1 MAGRPPCLPSTP
13 EMTLSLGK
21 PGKRPSDP
29 GLPLM
34 GDHRCLGP
42 QGWVMPSQ
50 DIKPCVQDPI
60 TQFLEKQVNR
70 YMLLSNLQRAG
81 KAPPECTCSGHLL
94 PPSAE
99 GVVWRGEG
107 RLSFQLRWCGPPR
120 PPIRGSPAAHR
131 DEGVSAWVSPH
142 TGVFRVV
149 FHTLSLSHSFFTPPF
164 SSVIP
169 PPCFELHH
177 PLMTRSLVS
186 WAPPVC
192 WAPGRFRGHL
202 I

>member
-1 MAGRPPCLPSTP
+1 
-13 EMTLSLGK
+13 
-21 PGKRPSDP
+21 
-29 GLPLM
+29 
-34 GDHRCLGP
+34 
-42 QGWVMPSQ
+42 MPSQ

-81 KAPPECTCSGHLL
+81 KAPPECTCSEHLL
-94 PPSAE
+94 PPSGE

-107 RLSFQLRWCGPPR
+107 RLSFQLRCCGPPR
-120 PPIRGSPAAHR
+120 PPHQGLSSRPQR
-131 DEGVSAWVSPH
+131 MEVSAWVSPH
-142 TGVFRVV
+142 TSVFRVI
-149 FHTLSLSHSFFTPPF
+149 FHTLSLSHSFFTPPC
-164 SSVIP
+164 SSVLP

-192 WAPGRFRGHL
+192 RAPGPCRGHL
-202 I
+202 V